1 MEEEAL
7 MREEPRTTITIS
19 RQMGSGGSYV
29 GYLVAKELGF
39 RYVDREIL
47 RLAAEHLGTDTSV
60 LESHDGRT
68 CGLIDNLVR
77 AFSFGTPETAYVPS
91 LNRPV
96 YDKDLFTL
104 ESKIMNEIADQYNA
118 VIAGRAGFHVL
129 RGRPSVIHI
138 FIHAPLEF
146 RIQRVMQ
153 VQHITDAREARTKV
167 EEADRARSKFVRDM
181 VGVDWN
187 DARNFHLC
195 IDAGAVGFHTSA
207 EMIIKLVGEKRR
219 QGGGKP

>member
-29 GYLVAKELGF
+29 GYLVARQLGF
-39 RYVDREIL
+39 KYIDREIL

-60 LESHDGRT
+60 LESHDGRS

-104 ESKIMNEIADQYNA
+104 ESKIMNEIADRYSA

-129 RGRPSVIHI
+129 RGRPGVIHI

-153 VQHITDAREARTKV
+153 VQHITDAREARADV
-167 EEADRARSKFVRDM
+167 EAADHARSKFVRDM
-181 VGVDWN
+181 VGVDWT

-207 EMIIKLVGEKRR
+207 EMIIKLVGEKLRA
-219 QGGGKP
+219 GGA